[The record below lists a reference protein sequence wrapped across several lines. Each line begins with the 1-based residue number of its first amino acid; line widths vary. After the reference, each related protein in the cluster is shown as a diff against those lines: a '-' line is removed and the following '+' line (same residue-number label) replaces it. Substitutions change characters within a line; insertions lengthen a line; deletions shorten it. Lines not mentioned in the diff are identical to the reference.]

1 MTGYAILTIIS
12 VAIYLGLLYRNPK
25 YIATDIIVRIAD
37 PVKRKKMNIIDE
49 LDDFINQTKESKEI
63 KRA

>member
-1 MTGYAILTIIS
+1 MTIQRIYIPIS
-12 VAIYLGLLYRNPK
+12 LYSNPK
-25 YIATDIIVRIAD
+25 YIATDIIVRIAY